1 MVGMETEEGYD
12 NIVEEVLR
20 KIAENNLFVEL
31 EKYVW
36 KNREAGILGV
46 VIGLDGVKIEKEKV

>member
-12 NIVEEVLR
+12 NIMEEVLR
-20 KIAENNLFVEL
+20 KIAKNNLFVEL

>member
-20 KIAENNLFVEL
+20 KIAKNNLFVEL